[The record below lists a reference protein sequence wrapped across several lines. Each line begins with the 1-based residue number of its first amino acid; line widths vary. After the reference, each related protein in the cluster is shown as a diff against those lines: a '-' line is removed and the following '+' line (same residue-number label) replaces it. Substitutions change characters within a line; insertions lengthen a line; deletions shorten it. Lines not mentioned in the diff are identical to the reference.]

1 MARITIYRWAK
12 DRGIVPQVA
21 YSWRRVGL
29 PVGGE
34 GRVDPEKADVWLR
47 SRREER
53 RYRRPRRT
61 APVSDKHALL
71 SELAAR
77 EEESVV
83 KGLCSLGFSRA
94 QGRTLAAQSQRVFCD
109 IVWNDVFGALSGIG
123 SSTEFDRLH
132 ERWVALLQRALTT
145 ARGGQLSYGQGQK
158 SLNVVLKF
166 VVDWASRP
174 DAATADR
181 LRPWLHC
188 PLDRVVMEYL
198 HHLYP
203 EDYRVRIRPFYAAG
217 VYGPQRFLLA
227 NMNDEAYRAWQVWIR
242 DLYPSKPVL
251 LDVVWVF
258 ERPGAVSAQQAST
271 A

>member
-12 DRGIVPQVA
+12 DRGIIPQVA
-21 YSWRRVGL
+21 YSWRRLGL
-29 PVGGE
+29 PVDSD
-34 GRVDPEKADVWLR
+34 GRIDPEKADVWLR
-47 SRREER
+47 SRGEER
-53 RYRRPRRT
+53 RHRRT
-61 APVSDKHALL
+61 RRAVPVPDRHALV

-83 KGLCSLGFSRA
+83 KGLCSLGFLRA
-94 QGRTLAAQSQRVFCD
+94 QGRTLAAHSQRVFCD
-109 IVWNDVFGALSGIG
+109 IVWNEVYGSLSGTG
-123 SSTEFDRLH
+123 NCAEFDRLH
-132 ERWVALLQRALTT
+132 EGWVALFQRSLTT

-174 DAATADR
+174 DSSTADR

-188 PLDRVVMEYL
+188 PLDRVVMQYL
-198 HHLYP
+198 HDLYP
-203 EDYRVRIRPFYAAG
+203 EDYRLRIRPFYPR

-227 NMNDEAYRAWQVWIR
+227 NMNDEAYHAWQVWIR

-258 ERPGAVSAQQAST
+258 ERPGSVSAQRAGT